1 MFITNGDE
9 VINLN
14 LVRFVQCFEENFT
27 IRLNINEH
35 QFALLRFNDEYPY
48 SETKKEILEMLE
60 GTSSSWKPIDKNMMV
75 RIDKLQYANA
85 VGSELR
91 MFFDTGVVKTTHK
104 HVYRPMQ
111 ALADVTRSICFEE
124 Y

>member
-14 LVRFVQCFEENFT
+14 LVRFVQCFEDNFT

-35 QFALLRFNDEYPY
+35 QFTILRFDDEYPF
-48 SETKKEILEMLE
+48 SEVKKELAEMLD
-60 GTSSSWKPIDKNMMV
+60 SISQAWKFIDKNMMV
-75 RIDKLQYANA
+75 RTDKLQYANA
-85 VGSELR
+85 VGSELK
-91 MFFDTGVVKTTHK
+91 MFFDTGMVKTIHK
-104 HVYRPMQ
+104 KVYLPMQ
-111 ALADVTRSICFEE
+111 ALADVTKSIYFNE